1 MRIDCIWTHTKKDVK
16 AKVFTSFFNNSIC
29 FANTICEVFDM
40 DNKDIKNR
48 LSAKINNND
57 DRDLE
62 IYKALK
68 DDEVINVLEKDILPE
83 NKQN

>member
-1 MRIDCIWTHTKKDVK
+1 
-16 AKVFTSFFNNSIC
+16 
-29 FANTICEVFDM
+29 M